1 MREEK
6 NERRRKLWHT
16 GIVITLISIIIFA
29 LIYTYMSNSV
39 NSALMTSLE
48 TFGLE
53 STISTPTLEGAELS
67 ITFILTN
74 PTEFPIMINAI
85 KAYFS
90 IDNIDIGGLI
100 ISPNETVLAGK
111 HNYFYFYHRVTNPTV
126 LNSLQNATYKLSV
139 TAGSYIRGSASYFF
153 FQTQVTKSIVFSE
166 IVYNPQAKS

>member
-29 LIYTYMSNSV
+29 FIYTYMSNSV

-53 STISTPTLEGAELS
+53 STISTPTLEGAALN

-90 IDNIDIGGLI
+90 IDNIDIGGVTI
-100 ISPNETVLAGK
+100 NPNETVLAGK